1 RPRVAARPSPGV
13 RGGCSG
19 PALRPFDTDTW
30 RWCRAPRHRAPR
42 HRAPRHRDTSTPRHQ
57 VSAAEVS
64 RPRHRD
70 TSTLP
75 TPTPVSRHLGH
86 RDTSDT
92 DTKCR
97 DTWHRHRDTDTKC
110 RDTWHRHRDTK
121 CRHRSVGDTG
131 VTVAVSLVVITPP
144 TTVVR

>member
-75 TPTPVSRHLGH
+75 TPTPVSRHL
-86 RDTSDT
+86 
-92 DTKCR
+92 
-97 DTWHRHRDTDTKC
+97 RHRDTATPRH

-131 VTVAVSLVVITPP
+131 VTVAVSLVVTTPQLL
-144 TTVVR
+144 